1 MTLKHMCSQN
11 MSTLISGITELTEE
25 IITKSMQ
32 TCDYLY
38 YQPYINEHD
47 GSHLPNMLACVI
59 FFWLNLELC

>member
-11 MSTLISGITELTEE
+11 MSTLISGITELSEE

-38 YQPYINEHD
+38 YQPYINEHN
-47 GSHLPNMLACVI
+47 SMLSICQICSLV
-59 FFWLNLELC
+59 